1 MAQHHLDF
9 LTKQLSLTPQ
19 QQQQAST
26 IFSEAAS
33 NAKATHDQ
41 MRTAHDSLKAAIQK
55 NDSAGIEQAANTI
68 GNLTTQM
75 ITAHAKAQAAF
86 YQTLTPDQQTKM
98 NELESQHHGMGMMRR
113 HGFGHGGPRRSQ
125 RPGGLRPS
133 FFLKIGA
140 PRRRTGQPAFFLVF
154 RRVSCPLIPA
164 LQFAFE
170 PRPARKRLFTRTLQT
185 LVGLFTPANSK
196 SD

>member
-1 MAQHHLDF
+1 MRTTLLKVTTAVLALASVFAMAQHGNPPDPAKMAQRHLDF
-9 LTKQLSLTPQ
+9 LAKQLSLTTQ

-98 NELESQHHGMGMMRR
+98 NALESQHHGMGMHRR
-113 HGFGHGGPRRSQ
+113 GFGHGGAGGASE
-125 RPGGLRPS
+125 PGGPPPGAS
-133 FFLKIGA
+133 F
-140 PRRRTGQPAFFLVF
+140 
-154 RRVSCPLIPA
+154 
-164 LQFAFE
+164 
-170 PRPARKRLFTRTLQT
+170 
-185 LVGLFTPANSK
+185 
-196 SD
+196 

>member
-1 MAQHHLDF
+1 MRTPLLKVTTAVLALASVFAMAQHGNPPDPGKMAQRHLDF

-33 NAKATHDQ
+33 NVKANHDQ
-41 MRTAHDSLKAAIQK
+41 MRTAHDSLKAAVQK

-75 ITAHAKAQAAF
+75 ISSHAKAQAAF

-98 NELESQHHGMGMMRR
+98 NELESKHHGMGMG
-113 HGFGHGGPRRSQ
+113 HGFRHGGPGGPP
-125 RPGGLRPS
+125 PGAS
-133 FFLKIGA
+133 F
-140 PRRRTGQPAFFLVF
+140 
-154 RRVSCPLIPA
+154 
-164 LQFAFE
+164 
-170 PRPARKRLFTRTLQT
+170 
-185 LVGLFTPANSK
+185 
-196 SD
+196 

>member
-1 MAQHHLDF
+1 MRTTLLKVTAVLALASVFAMAQHGNPPDPGKMAQRHLDF

-26 IFSEAAS
+26 IFSEAAN

-41 MRTAHDSLKAAIQK
+41 MSTAHDSLKAAIQK

-86 YQTLTPDQQTKM
+86 YQTLTPEQQTKM
-98 NELESQHHGMGMMRR
+98 NELESEHHGMGMRGR
-113 HGFGHGGPRRSQ
+113 GWGHGGHDG
-125 RPGGLRPS
+125 PGGPPPGAS
-133 FFLKIGA
+133 F
-140 PRRRTGQPAFFLVF
+140 
-154 RRVSCPLIPA
+154 
-164 LQFAFE
+164 
-170 PRPARKRLFTRTLQT
+170 
-185 LVGLFTPANSK
+185 
-196 SD
+196 

>member
-1 MAQHHLDF
+1 MRTTLLKVTFVLALASAFAMAQQAGNPPDAGKMAQHHLNF

-41 MRTAHDSLKAAIQK
+41 MRAAHDSLKTAIQK

-75 ITAHAKAQAAF
+75 ITSHAKAQAAF

-98 NELESQHHGMGMMRR
+98 NALESQHHGMGMMRR
-113 HGFGHGGPRRSQ
+113 RGFGHGGPGGASG
-125 RPGGLRPS
+125 PGGPPPGAS
-133 FFLKIGA
+133 F
-140 PRRRTGQPAFFLVF
+140 
-154 RRVSCPLIPA
+154 
-164 LQFAFE
+164 
-170 PRPARKRLFTRTLQT
+170 
-185 LVGLFTPANSK
+185 
-196 SD
+196 

>member
-1 MAQHHLDF
+1 MRTTLLKVTTAVLALASVFAIAQHGNPPDAGKMAQRHLDF

-26 IFSEAAS
+26 IFSEAAN

-55 NDSAGIEQAANTI
+55 NDTAGIEQAANTI

-86 YQTLTPDQQTKM
+86 FQTLTPDQQTKM
-98 NELESQHHGMGMMRR
+98 NEMESRHHGMGMHGR
-113 HGFGHGGPRRSQ
+113 GFGHGGPGGPP
-125 RPGGLRPS
+125 PGGSL
-133 FFLKIGA
+133 
-140 PRRRTGQPAFFLVF
+140 
-154 RRVSCPLIPA
+154 
-164 LQFAFE
+164 
-170 PRPARKRLFTRTLQT
+170 
-185 LVGLFTPANSK
+185 
-196 SD
+196 